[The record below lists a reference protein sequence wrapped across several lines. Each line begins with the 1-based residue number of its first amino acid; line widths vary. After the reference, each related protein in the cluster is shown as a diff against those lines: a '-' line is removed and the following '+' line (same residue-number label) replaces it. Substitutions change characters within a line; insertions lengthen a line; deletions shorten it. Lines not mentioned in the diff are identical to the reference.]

1 MDALSTQ
8 IQQLN
13 THEHTMPS
21 TVPTCPMDRLPVE
34 LLIECFMYT
43 AHTAP
48 LTPVSL
54 TGVCRHWNSVLSR
67 NPRLFHLIPVDD
79 TTFSLDT
86 TRRLSQYYLE
96 RSKRTAFDVH
106 LNVASR
112 DSFITLLAPFFGEL
126 SRWRSLTI
134 GPIGEWK
141 EERVTFFGMWAPEV
155 KDQFLEELS
164 LNVVEEVELEDIIK
178 NVPPQDENGEYP
190 KTFIPRQPNHLLMSN
205 VVSALPLSLPTPLR
219 ITSLYLTDGPTYIF
233 NVNINPIDLLR
244 FLNCCPE
251 LEFLS
256 FTGSMV
262 EKEPRPEDV
271 KRGAPMAN
279 LPNLRSL
286 VLHRTLCTRVILSY
300 INCPKLEELYLEHL
314 NVDFEFATHNPYLP
328 RGPRN
333 ASATLPPSS
342 EIASA
347 DLLVTHPIV
356 SNPSSA
362 LPPSPALPS
371 PVPNIAPTANFAF
384 ATNTP
389 PDPDAPNVPD
399 ANDDDLNIML
409 IDAVS
414 DIDLSSLHY
423 AEEEGDSDDEFPD
436 FSQSP
441 FSDHATGMGLRSLL
455 TRCNPPLKVLEM
467 DYADMRTKD
476 FEWFFGRADRLEEFR
491 IVASDMSD
499 RVMSRFAPFDFDI
512 TPPSSP
518 EPEEAEHLLREDPE
532 EFERIR
538 MSRREPIEITGLRM
552 SCLKRLELYNCQV
565 VSGEAIVDALT
576 RRCRAADDFPTWP
589 SSAGWSERQN
599 WRRLEHVAVVG
610 CGKFGQTHAMELT
623 DLLGDRVSFV

>member
-13 THEHTMPS
+13 THEHPMPS
-21 TVPTCPMDRLPVE
+21 TVFTCPMDRLPVE

-54 TGVCRHWNSVLSR
+54 TGVCRHWNTILSR
-67 NPRLFHLIPVDD
+67 NPRLFHLISVDD

-106 LNVASR
+106 LNAASR
-112 DSFITLLAPFFGEL
+112 DSFLTLLSPFFDHL

-164 LNVVEEVELEDIIK
+164 MNVVEEVELEDIIK

-205 VVSALPLSLPTPLR
+205 VVSALPLALPTPLR
-219 ITSLYLTDGPTYIF
+219 ITSLYLTDGPTSIF

-279 LPNLRSL
+279 LPSLRSL

-314 NVDFEFATHNPYLP
+314 NVDFEFATYNPYLP

-333 ASATLPPSS
+333 ASTTLPPSS
-342 EIASA
+342 DIASF
-347 DLLVTHPIV
+347 DLLDAHSTV
-356 SNPSSA
+356 SNLPSA
-362 LPPSPALPS
+362 LPPTPPLPS
-371 PVPNIAPTANFAF
+371 PVPNIALSANFAF
-384 ATNTP
+384 ATNLPTDLNASNA
-389 PDPDAPNVPD
+389 PDT
-399 ANDDDLNIML
+399 NDDDNDDSDAMQ
-409 IDAVS
+409 IDAEY
-414 DIDLSSLHY
+414 DMYTSSLHY
-423 AEEEGDSDDEFPD
+423 PEEEGDSDDEFPD

-455 TRCNPPLKVLEM
+455 TRCKPPLKVLEM

-476 FEWFFGRADRLEEFR
+476 FEWFFDKADRLEEFR

-499 RVMSRFAPFDFDI
+499 RVMSKFAPFEFEI

-518 EPEEAEHLLREDPE
+518 EPQEAERLQREDPAE
-532 EFERIR
+532 LERIR
-538 MSRREPIEITGLRM
+538 SLRREPMECTALTM
-552 SCLKRLELYNCQV
+552 SRLKRLELYNCQV

-576 RRCRAADDFPTWP
+576 RRCRAVDEFAARPWT
-589 SSAGWSERQN
+589 E

-610 CGKFGQTHAMELT
+610 CGKFGQTHAMELR

>member
-1 MDALSTQ
+1 M
-8 IQQLN
+8 
-13 THEHTMPS
+13 
-21 TVPTCPMDRLPVE
+21 
-34 LLIECFMYT
+34 
-43 AHTAP
+43 
-48 LTPVSL
+48 
-54 TGVCRHWNSVLSR
+54 
-67 NPRLFHLIPVDD
+67 
-79 TTFSLDT
+79 
-86 TRRLSQYYLE
+86 
-96 RSKRTAFDVH
+96 
-106 LNVASR
+106 ASR

-356 SNPSSA
+356 SNLSSA

-499 RVMSRFAPFDFDI
+499 RVMSRFAPFDFD
-512 TPPSSP
+512 PSSP